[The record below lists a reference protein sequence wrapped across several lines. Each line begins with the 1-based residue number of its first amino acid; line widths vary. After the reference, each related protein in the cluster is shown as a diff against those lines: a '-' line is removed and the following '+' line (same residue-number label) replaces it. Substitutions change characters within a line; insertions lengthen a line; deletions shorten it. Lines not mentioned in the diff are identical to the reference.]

1 MIHGELA
8 ASVKTVLKGLSAGRH
23 PNAHATVLG
32 GSGGSGTVSDE
43 DKAAAKIATNV
54 NESVRVP
61 L

>member
-1 MIHGELA
+1 M
-8 ASVKTVLKGLSAGRH
+8 KTVLKGLSAGRH
-23 PNAHATVLG
+23 PNAHATVLD
-32 GSGGSGTVSDE
+32 GSGGSGSVSDE